1 MSDVTLFLVRH
12 APHVLQGRV
21 QVGRTEGVA
30 LAKGSD
36 RVAQRAA
43 GRLRRE
49 RLDAV
54 YCSPLQRARDT
65 AAPIAAVHDL
75 EPIADADLLE
85 LDFGDWTGRAFDAF
99 DGDPD
104 YRAWNAARAVHRVPR
119 GETML
124 ECQAR
129 MMRAVERARRDHPDG
144 RVALVS
150 HGDPLKAVVL
160 YLLGLPIDSWNRFDL
175 DPASVSAAVVGDW
188 GAKLLFLNE
197 RSAA

>member
-1 MSDVTLFLVRH
+1 MTDVTLFLVRH
-12 APHVLQGRV
+12 APHALQGRV
-21 QVGRTEGVA
+21 QVGRAEGVA
-30 LAKGSD
+30 LAEGSV
-36 RVAQRAA
+36 RVAQGVAD
-43 GRLRRE
+43 RLRGE

-99 DGDPD
+99 DDDPD
-104 YRAWNAARAVHRVPR
+104 YRSWNTARSVHRVPR

-129 MMRAVERARRDHPDG
+129 MMRAVERARREHPDG
-144 RVALVS
+144 RAALVS
-150 HGDPLKAVVL
+150 HGDPLKTVVL